1 MTHLLIDTDILI
13 DVTNNDETAKKRLA
27 IESQNYILCISV
39 ITLME
44 LVIGCRNK
52 AEQRALNKFIA
63 QFEVKPL
70 TESSISARTAE
81 LIEAYALSHGLLIP
95 DALIGATALANK
107 IGLLSKNQRD
117 YRFIPDLNLFQYP

>member
-70 TESSISARTAE
+70 TESISARTAE

-95 DALIGATALANK
+95 DALIEATALANK

-117 YRFIPDLNLFQYP
+117 YRFISDLNLFQYP

>member
-1 MTHLLIDTDILI
+1 MADLLIDTDILI
-13 DVTNNDETAKKRLA
+13 DVTSNDEAAKKRLVA
-27 IESQNYILCISV
+27 ESQNYILCVSV
-39 ITLME
+39 VTIME

-52 AEQRALNKFIA
+52 AEQRALNTFMA

-70 TESSISARTAE
+70 SESISVRTTE

-95 DALIGATALANK
+95 DALIGATALCHN

-117 YRFIPDLNLFQYP
+117 YRFIQDLNLFQYP